1 LLRWFRRQKPRT
13 DERDRTTDAPTPAP
27 TDTVSAQPAEPGA
40 STDPTKKK
48 RRRGSRG
55 GRGRKRTGAAA
66 PEAKAEKPE
75 PKPAAKKDES
85 RPERRPA
92 QRKQRT
98 TRRRTPARRPPLPP
112 AKRELMISVDVSEQR
127 VAVLED
133 DKVAEAYLERP
144 ERRSIAGNI
153 YKGSVDNV
161 LPGMEAAFIEIGL
174 EKNGF
179 LYVDEVIAP
188 ELEGKSRGRKI
199 QDLLSRG
206 QEVLVQAVKDPMK

>member
-1 LLRWFRRQKPRT
+1 MLRWFRRQKPPT
-13 DERDRTTDAPTPAP
+13 DERAHDEVAPPAP
-27 TDTVSAQPAEPGA
+27 PTEDVAPEPAGAGATEPA
-40 STDPTKKK
+40 KKK

-55 GRGRKRTGAAA
+55 GRSRKRTGTGAKPAA
-66 PEAKAEKPE
+66 EAEEPKPKA
-75 PKPAAKKDES
+75 KPAAKKDES
-85 RPERRPA
+85 RPERRPS
-92 QRKQRT
+92 QRKQRA
-98 TRRRTPARRPPLPP
+98 TRRRTPPRRPPLPP
-112 AKRELMISVDVSEQR
+112 AKRELVISVDVSEQR

-188 ELEGKSRGRKI
+188 ELEGRSHGRKI

-206 QEVLVQAVKDPMK
+206 Q